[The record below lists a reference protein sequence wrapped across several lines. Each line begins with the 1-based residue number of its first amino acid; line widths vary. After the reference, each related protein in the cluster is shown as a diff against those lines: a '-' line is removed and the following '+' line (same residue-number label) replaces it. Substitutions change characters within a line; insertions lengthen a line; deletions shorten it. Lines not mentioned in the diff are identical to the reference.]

1 MLIFGYGPRR
11 PRDLGPVAPA
21 RCPACGNQVEFHL
34 LQERSWVS
42 LFFVPVIPTSA
53 RHLLVCPV
61 CQHAVGLD
69 AHQGRLAHG
78 LASARADHLAG
89 RLDDDAYR
97 AQVDAF
103 WRAAG
108 ATRDGDPGP
117 TSDAGPTSGSAE
129 PGPTAGTW
137 WPGSPD
143 PGAPS
148 PPAEPGPGHPA
159 AWPSA
164 GHPSQQSGGRP
175 TEPGPGAAPPPDP
188 ASRRPDPDPGWY
200 PDPFDEA
207 DERYWDGTR
216 WTQGTKPP
224 RV

>member
-34 LQERSWVS
+34 LQQRSWVS

-53 RHLLVCPV
+53 RHLLVCPI

-69 AHQGRLAHG
+69 THQGRLAHG

-103 WRAAG
+103 WRAVG
-108 ATRDGDPGP
+108 ATRDDDPSPTGPGP
-117 TSDAGPTSGSAE
+117 GPGGA
-129 PGPTAGTW
+129 W
-137 WPGSPD
+137 WPGAGDPTTPSSPND
-143 PGAPS
+143 PAPS
-148 PPAEPGPGHPA
+148 GS
-159 AWPSA
+159 WPSA
-164 GHPSQQSGGRP
+164 GHPSQQSGTGAP
-175 TEPGPGAAPPPDP
+175 GPPEPGPSASAPPPDP
-188 ASRRPDPDPGWY
+188 AERRPDPDPGWY

>member
-1 MLIFGYGPRR
+1 MLIFGFGPRR

-21 RCPACGNQVEFHL
+21 GCPACGNQVEFHL
-34 LQERSWVS
+34 LQQRSWVS
-42 LFFVPVIPTSA
+42 LFFVPVIPTST

-78 LASARADHLAG
+78 LSSARADHLAG

-108 ATRDGDPGP
+108 ATRPGDAPP
-117 TSDAGPTSGSAE
+117 DAE
-129 PGPTAGTW
+129 PDEGGAASAGDAW
-137 WPGSPD
+137 WPGSGGSTP
-143 PGAPS
+143 PP
-148 PPAEPGPGHPA
+148 PPAGPGPGGPA
-159 AWPSA
+159 SWPSA
-164 GHPSQQSGGRP
+164 GHPSQQ
-175 TEPGPGAAPPPDP
+175 PGPRPEPARGPEAPPPDP
-188 ASRRPDPDPGWY
+188 SSRRPDPDPGWY

-224 RV
+224 RL

>member
-34 LQERSWVS
+34 LQQRSWVS

-53 RHLLVCPV
+53 RHLLVCPI

-69 AHQGRLAHG
+69 THQGRLAHG

-103 WRAAG
+103 WRAVG
-108 ATRDGDPGP
+108 ATRDDDPSPTGPGP
-117 TSDAGPTSGSAE
+117 GPGGA
-129 PGPTAGTW
+129 W
-137 WPGSPD
+137 WPGAGDPTTPSSPND
-143 PGAPS
+143 PAPS
-148 PPAEPGPGHPA
+148 GS
-159 AWPSA
+159 WPSA
-164 GHPSQQSGGRP
+164 GHPSQQSGTGA
-175 TEPGPGAAPPPDP
+175 PGPPAPGPSASAPPPDP
-188 ASRRPDPDPGWY
+188 AERRPDPDPGWY

>member
-34 LQERSWVS
+34 LQQRSWVS

-69 AHQGRLAHG
+69 AHQGRLARG
-78 LASARADHLAG
+78 LASARTDHLAG
-89 RLDDDAYR
+89 RLDDAGYR

-108 ATRDGDPGP
+108 ATHEDDHPSGP
-117 TSDAGPTSGSAE
+117 TPAGPGE
-129 PGPTAGTW
+129 AGMGGGW
-137 WPGSPD
+137 WPGAGD
-143 PGAPS
+143 PGAPA
-148 PPAEPGPGHPA
+148 PPSEPPPGRSG

-164 GHPSQQSGGRP
+164 GHPSQQPGPRP
-175 TEPGPGAAPPPDP
+175 PEPGPAAPPPDP

-200 PDPFDEA
+200 PDPFGEA
-207 DERYWDGTR
+207 DERYWDGAR

>member
-34 LQERSWVS
+34 LQQRSWVS
-42 LFFVPVIPTSA
+42 LFFVPVIPTGA
-53 RHLLVCPV
+53 RHLLVCPI

-69 AHQGRLAHG
+69 THQGRLAHG

-108 ATRDGDPGP
+108 ATRDDEAPR
-117 TSDAGPTSGSAE
+117 DE
-129 PGPTAGTW
+129 PGPGPGGDTW
-137 WPGSPD
+137 WPGAGGPGGSGAPP
-143 PGAPS
+143 PGAAS
-148 PPAEPGPGHPA
+148 GGAGG
-159 AWPSA
+159 WPSA
-164 GHPSQQSGGRP
+164 GHPSQQPGAGAGP
-175 TEPGPGAAPPPDP
+175 PEPGPSAPPPDP